1 MYTQALNQIP
11 DWVHEFQQWH
21 VDILVV
27 LTKSQQAHVHLGAN
41 WVMFPYAEFE
51 WLNPNFLVLVEP
63 ILVPLPPHLCTII
76 GQFSSTI
83 MDKVQDIPDSENQQ
97 AGLSTP
103 AYQTHSRTRG
113 ISTGKFHLS
122 FNSSF
127 LTFLLTSFIF
137 PSA

>member
-11 DWVHEFQQWH
+11 DWVHEFRQWH
-21 VDILVV
+21 VDMLVV
-27 LTKSQQAHVHLGAN
+27 LTESQQVRIHLGAN

-51 WLNPNFLVLVEP
+51 RLDPNFLVPVEP
-63 ILVPLPPHLCTII
+63 ILVPLPPHLCDIV

-97 AGLSTP
+97 AGPFTP
-103 AYQTHSRTRG
+103 AYQTCSRTRG

-122 FNSSF
+122 FNLSF
-127 LTFLLTSFIF
+127 LTFLFTSFIF